1 MDEAAD
7 GADEANADADEAIA
21 ADDEANDADD
31 EAAAVVEVSFW
42 RVPSGGRHAAGFG
55 LLSRMSLI
63 VARLQRLMESN
74 QYRNAVVS
82 RASWYF
88 LEVLPVAV

>member
-7 GADEANADADEAIA
+7 GADEANADADEATA
-21 ADDEANDADD
+21 ADEANDVDD

-42 RVPSGGRHAAGFG
+42 RVPSGGRHAVGFG

-63 VARLQRLMESN
+63 VTRL
-74 QYRNAVVS
+74 
-82 RASWYF
+82 
-88 LEVLPVAV
+88 